1 MIIEDKSICPK
12 NKSINGFKI
21 YLFKA
26 FTILLKPPNNNPD
39 C

>member
-12 NKSINGFKI
+12 NKPINEFKI
-21 YLFKA
+21 YLVKV